1 MAYSKVYAEEIKL
14 ADILKT
20 LRNLGFDPPSDIE
33 SEKKTTT
40 FISKNSSGIQFQ
52 FSIENNY
59 TLKFDLNPPISWP
72 VRILQSL
79 LSFGVLMGCIIL
91 KKEILKGETGII
103 LGVIQMILLLVLAV
117 SAPNLL
123 SSYFYKMKNQEELNI
138 LASQLDN
145 LDNEDLK

>member
-1 MAYSKVYAEEIKL
+1 MPYSKVYAEEIKL

-40 FISKNSSGIQFQ
+40 FTSKNSSGIQFQ

-59 TLKFDLNPPISWP
+59 TLKFDLNPPIPWP

-91 KKEILKGETGII
+91 KKEILKGETEII
-103 LGVIQMILLLVLAV
+103 L
-117 SAPNLL
+117 
-123 SSYFYKMKNQEELNI
+123 
-138 LASQLDN
+138 
-145 LDNEDLK
+145 